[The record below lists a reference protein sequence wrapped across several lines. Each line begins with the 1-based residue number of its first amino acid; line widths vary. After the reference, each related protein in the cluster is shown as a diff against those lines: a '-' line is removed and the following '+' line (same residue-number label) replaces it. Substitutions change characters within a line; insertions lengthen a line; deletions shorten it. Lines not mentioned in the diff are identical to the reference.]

1 MTPKINSPK
10 FVFYYLLVLV
20 ALIFTAIATGQIIFQ
35 FINQNLPDIFGQY
48 GTDFSSDILKFAIS
62 AILIAAPIFYIV
74 SNLIYKHLFKGDMEK
89 DSEIRRWLTYFILFI
104 SAVIIIV
111 FLIITINNFLNGEWT
126 SKFLL
131 KMLTVI
137 GLAAMV
143 FSFYLYDIRRP
154 KVLGKKDKVFRVYF
168 FASLAIIVTVFSAAL
183 FIVETP
189 QQARDRRIDERIIN
203 NFYNIESGIN
213 SYYNTNHK
221 LPATLDDIQKES
233 IATDSLIDP
242 GTRETFGYKP
252 GSDVNYQLCANFRTD
267 NKNSKDV
274 AYQYLDQNR
283 RHAAG
288 SECLDFKAYDDNLK
302 EPVPASVSTP
312 VK

>member
-10 FVFYYLLVLV
+10 FAFYYLLALV

-35 FINQNLPDIFGQY
+35 LINQNLPDIFGQY

-74 SNLIYKHLFKGDMEK
+74 SNLIYKHLFKGNMEK
-89 DSEIRRWLTYFILFI
+89 DSGIRRWLTYFILFV

-137 GLAAMV
+137 GIAATV
-143 FSFYLYDIRRP
+143 FSFYLYDIRRT
-154 KVLGKKDKVFRVYF
+154 KVMGKKDMVFKIYF
-168 FASLAIIVTVFSAAL
+168 FASLAVIAAVFISAL

-189 QQARDRRIDERIIN
+189 TEARSRRIDERIIN

-221 LPATLDDIQKES
+221 LPATLDDIKKES

-242 GTRETFGYKP
+242 STRETFDYKP
-252 GSDVNYQLCANFRTD
+252 GSGVDYQLCANFRTD
-267 NKNSKDV
+267 NKNSKD
-274 AYQYLDQNR
+274 AIYQYLDQNR
-283 RHAAG
+283 RHTAG
-288 SECLDFKAYDDNLK
+288 YECLDFKAYDDNLK
-302 EPVPASVSTP
+302 EPIPASVP
-312 VK
+312 AK

>member
-10 FVFYYLLVLV
+10 FAFYYLLALV

-89 DSEIRRWLTYFILFI
+89 DSGIRRWLTYFILFV

-137 GLAAMV
+137 GIAATV

-154 KVLGKKDKVFRVYF
+154 KVAGKKDMVFKIYF
-168 FASLAIIVTVFSAAL
+168 FASLAVIIAVFISAL

-189 QQARDRRIDERIIN
+189 TEARNRRVDERIIT

-221 LPATLDDIQKES
+221 LPATLDDIKKES
-233 IATDSLIDP
+233 IVTDSLIDP
-242 GTRETFGYKP
+242 STRETFGYRAV
-252 GSDVNYQLCANFRTD
+252 SDVDYQLCANFRTD
-267 NKNSKDV
+267 NKNSKD
-274 AYQYLDQNR
+274 AIYQYLDQNK
-283 RHAAG
+283 RHTAG
-288 SECLDFKAYDDNLK
+288 YECLDFKAYDDNLK
-302 EPVPASVSTP
+302 EPIPVSVP